1 VDKLVADRLMLAD
14 DAAMYKNR
22 GVMQSLQPNFAKIGQ

>member
-1 VDKLVADRLMLAD
+1 MLAD

-22 GVMQSLQPNFAKIGQ
+22 AVMQSLQPGFAALP